1 MDDLHSPMPLHD
13 TAEHLEN
20 KKRNNKEI
28 VTNKTDMESS
38 LDTKANP
45 QYQDSF
51 FRMLFKEPRYRKA
64 LYLMLH
70 SEDKEVADSEFENV
84 ELHNILNIDIYNDVC
99 FTVHNRLIILMEHQ
113 STLNYNMPV
122 RFFLYLAEE
131 YKRLLMR
138 SEFSSALYTATL
150 VKIPRPEFYIVY
162 TGADSCDP
170 DIRLSDAY
178 IGSQSGEFEG
188 NGGLELIAPV
198 LTADQAKGVLAE
210 YFDIID
216 FIKSEKKGCGSLE
229 TAVRHAILK
238 YRAGY
243 EISDFILNQKGVYDA
258 LFEQMTREELLA
270 KQLEANTK
278 VVTQQVTQQV
288 TQRVKREDIATA
300 YKMMLEFGVNPEN
313 ARRSIIRN
321 YSIKEEELLEILS

>member
-1 MDDLHSPMPLHD
+1 MDDAHSRMSSNG
-13 TAEHLEN
+13 TEEQAE
-20 KKRNNKEI
+20 KKNQKKKELL
-28 VTNKTDMESS
+28 TNKADMESN
-38 LDTKANP
+38 LDAKANP

-64 LYLMLH
+64 LYLFLH
-70 SEDKEVADSEFENV
+70 SEDQDVADSEFENI
-84 ELHNILNIDIYNDVC
+84 ELQNILNIDIYNDIC

-122 RFFLYLAEE
+122 RIFLYLAEE
-131 YKRLLMR
+131 YKRLLMW
-138 SEFSSALYTATL
+138 SEFSSALYTASL

-170 DIRLSDAY
+170 YLRLSDAFL
-178 IGSQSGEFEG
+178 GSCSSGLEG
-188 NGGLELIAPV
+188 NGGLELIVPV
-198 LTADQAKGVLAE
+198 LTADKAKGVLAE

-216 FIKSEKKGCGSLE
+216 FIKSEKEQSGSLE

-238 YRAGY
+238 YQAGY

-270 KQLEANTK
+270 RQLEANTK
-278 VVTQQVTQQV
+278 IVTQQVTQQ
-288 TQRVKREDIATA
+288 VKREDIATA

-313 ARRSIIRN
+313 ARQSIVRN
-321 YSIKEEELLEILS
+321 YSIKEEELLEII